1 VWVPETERPPALLI
15 SPHLDDAV
23 LSCGRFMAIR
33 PGCTVLTALAG
44 SPAEWTAV
52 TGWDSACGFSSG
64 EDVIA
69 ARLSED
75 ATALVILRGRQLPV
89 GGLDFQYGPQPERA
103 KIIREGIESAV
114 ADLMPKTC
122 VIPLGLLHP
131 DHEEVRRIATL
142 VAASDHA
149 PVDWIVYEELP
160 YGPDD
165 VLGEHHR
172 AAFDAY
178 HAAGFQL
185 TEIAPELGELDV
197 KSGAVEGYKSQLRAL
212 RQDPDFD
219 EKIVAERYWSL
230 SLNRLGRGPEAAPR
244 W

>member
-1 VWVPETERPPALLI
+1 MPDTDRTPALLI

-44 SPAEWTAV
+44 RPAEWTAV
-52 TGWDSACGFSSG
+52 TGWDSDCGFSLG

-75 ATALVILRGRQLPV
+75 ATALAILGGRQLPI
-89 GGLDFQYGPQPERA
+89 GGLDFQYGPQPGRA
-103 KIIREGIESAV
+103 RIIREGIESAL

-131 DHEEVRRIATL
+131 DHEEVRRIAAL
-142 VAASDHA
+142 VAANAHT
-149 PVDWIVYEELP
+149 PVDWVVYEELP
-160 YGPDD
+160 YGPHD
-165 VLGEHHR
+165 VLGEQHR

-185 TEIAPELGELDV
+185 TEIAPELGEMDV

-212 RQDPDFD
+212 RKDPDFD
-219 EKIVAERYWSL
+219 EMLVVERYWSL
-230 SLNRLGRGPEAAPR
+230 SLNG
-244 W
+244 